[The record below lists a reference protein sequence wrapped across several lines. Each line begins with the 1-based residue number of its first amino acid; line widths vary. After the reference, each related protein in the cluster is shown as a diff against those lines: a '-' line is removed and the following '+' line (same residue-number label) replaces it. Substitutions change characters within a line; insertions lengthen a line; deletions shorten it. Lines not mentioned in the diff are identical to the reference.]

1 METWRKIG
9 SVLGF
14 QAAAKRCSHANFSSD
29 SSLAPS
35 VLLTEKADGGK
46 PDRIF
51 RTTSSS
57 AKLAFEFRRRP
68 TTKSID
74 S

>member
-1 METWRKIG
+1 
-9 SVLGF
+9 
-14 QAAAKRCSHANFSSD
+14 
-29 SSLAPS
+29 LAPS

-51 RTTSSS
+51 RTTTQQGE
-57 AKLAFEFRRRP
+57 LAFAFRRRP